1 MCTAK
6 RNAVK
11 DFHSGKLVGR
21 NKRSAVPARIV
32 EDAATHCRNCAAK
45 IVQNIG
51 QNIFSPLV
59 PAYYKSLTALRKT
72 APDA

>member
-11 DFHSGKLVGR
+11 DFHNGKQVGR
-21 NKRSAVPARIV
+21 NKRNAVPARTYRMRR
-32 EDAATHCRNCAAK
+32 DALPELSGENRLKYRVNRLA
-45 IVQNIG
+45 
-51 QNIFSPLV
+51 PLV